1 MNDIREFL
9 SRRPLLFDGGMG
21 TYYKAA
27 PGIECERANQTD
39 PAGVQAVHRE
49 YLEAGADAIK
59 TNSSGLPR
67 MAAAHTPGW
76 EALAEAGW
84 KLAEAAAAPAGAGVF
99 ADLGPAPET
108 EALPAAQVYTAVAE
122 QFRKLGAK
130 NFLFETLSSDAGILE
145 AVRTLKAAEPDAFV
159 LVSFAVLPDGYTRE
173 GLYCKD
179 RVRRMSESGCVDA
192 VGLNCES
199 APGAMRKLARRLS
212 RALPLSVMPN
222 AGYPVVT
229 RTQVRY
235 QGKPDY
241 FAQELSGLAADGVVR
256 ILGGCCGTTPA
267 HIAALR
273 AALDALPE
281 TAAPARAKEFST
293 LETKPVENEDAF
305 LRKLN
310 AGEKVI
316 AIELDSPRNADLTA
330 YLEGAR
336 KLQAAGADL
345 LTIADCPIAQARMD
359 SSLVACRVHR
369 ELGMCTLP
377 HMTCRDRNLNATK
390 ALLLGLYAEGV
401 REVLAITGD
410 PIPTAER
417 DEVKNVYQF
426 NSRKLA
432 QYIVSLAGEGRE
444 MPSAMTVFGALNLNA
459 RNFEVELRRAG
470 EKLEHGMS
478 GFLPQPVL
486 SGQAV
491 EHLRHAREVLGSRA
505 RILAGIMPVVSQRNA
520 IFMENEINGIHVEE
534 DIIRQFAG
542 LDRAQG
548 EELGLAI
555 SLKMAR
561 EALPYADGFYLMTPF
576 NRVALMERLI
586 ARLRTEELPESRRGK
601 RQTESMKGATVNGST
616 DHQHQSPGQ

>member
-1 MNDIREFL
+1 MTDIREYL
-9 SRRPLLFDGGMG
+9 ARKPLLFDGGMG

-27 PGIECERANQTD
+27 PGADCEMANLTD
-39 PAGVQAVHRE
+39 PKGVKKVHAE
-49 YLEAGADAIK
+49 YLAAGAQAIK
-59 TNSSGLPR
+59 TNTFGLPR
-67 MAAAHTPGW
+67 MAAAQMPGW
-76 EALAEAGW
+76 EELAEAGW
-84 KLAEAAAAPAGAGVF
+84 KLAYDAAAEKDAAVF
-99 ADLGPAPET
+99 ADLGPAPDT
-108 EALPAAQVYTAVAE
+108 EAAPASSAYGLVAQ
-122 QFRKLGAK
+122 QFAALGAK
-130 NFLFETLSSDAGILE
+130 NFLFETLSSDVGIVE
-145 AVRTLKAAEPDAFV
+145 AVKALRVAVPDAFV
-159 LVSFAVLPDGYTRE
+159 MVSFAVLPDGYTRE
-173 GLYCKD
+173 GLLFRD
-179 RVRRMSESGCVDA
+179 LLRRMEQSGVVDA
-192 VGLNCES
+192 VGLNCVS
-199 APGAMRKLARRLS
+199 APGAMKKLVQSLGETL
-212 RALPLSVMPN
+212 LPLSVMPN

-229 RTQVRY
+229 RARVLY
-235 QGKPDY
+235 QGKPAY
-241 FAQELSGLAADGVVR
+241 FAREMGQIAAAGVR

-273 AALDALPE
+273 AELDVLPQQTE
-281 TAAPARAKEFST
+281 AAPAAKLST
-293 LETKPVENEDAF
+293 GAAPAVEKDDTF

-316 AIELDSPRNADLTA
+316 AIELDSPRVADLSG
-330 YLEGAR
+330 YLDGAR
-336 KLQAAGADL
+336 RLQAAGADL

-369 ELGMCTLP
+369 ELGMCALP

-459 RNFEVELRRAG
+459 RNFDVELRRAV
-470 EKLEHGMS
+470 EKLENGMS
-478 GFLPQPVL
+478 GFLTQPVL
-486 SGQAV
+486 SAQAV
-491 EHLRHAREVLGSRA
+491 ENLRKARQTLGERA
-505 RILAGIMPVVSQRNA
+505 KILAGIMPVVSQRNA

-534 DIIRQFAG
+534 DIIQRFAG
-542 LDRAQG
+542 LDREQG
-548 EELGLAI
+548 EALGLEV
-555 SLKMAR
+555 SMQMAR

-586 ARLRTEELPESRRGK
+586 ARLKTELLDAEG
-601 RQTESMKGATVNGST
+601 
-616 DHQHQSPGQ
+616 

>member
-1 MNDIREFL
+1 MKDIREL
-9 SRRPLLFDGGMG
+9 LQTRPLLFDGAMG

-27 PGIECERANQTD
+27 PGVECEQANLTD
-39 PAGVQAVHRE
+39 PAGVLAVHRE
-49 YLEAGADAIK
+49 YLAAGADAVK
-59 TNSSGLPR
+59 TNTFSLPR
-67 MAAAHTPGW
+67 LAAAHTPGW
-76 EALAEAGW
+76 EQLAQAGW
-84 KLAEAAAAPAGAGVF
+84 QLAVQAAEETGAAVF
-99 ADLGPAPET
+99 ADLGPAPDT
-108 EALPAAQVYTAVAE
+108 EAVPAGQVYTAVAK
-122 QFRKLGAK
+122 QFAALGAR
-130 NFLFETLSSDAGILE
+130 NFLFETLSSDAGLLD
-145 AVRTLKAAEPDAFV
+145 AVGAIKAEVPDAFV

-173 GLYCKD
+173 GMYCKD
-179 RVRRMSESGCVDA
+179 LARRMQESGIVDA
-192 VGLNCES
+192 VGLNCVS
-199 APGAMRKLARRLS
+199 APGAMRTLAKQLGGT
-212 RALPLSVMPN
+212 LPLSVMPN

-229 RTQVRY
+229 RTQVKY
-235 QGKPDY
+235 QGRPGY
-241 FAQELSGLAADGVVR
+241 FARELGRLAAEGTVQ

-273 AALDALPE
+273 AELDSLPVVE
-281 TAAPARAKEFST
+281 KTAPAEEFST
-293 LETKPVENEDAF
+293 VKEQTVENEDAF

-316 AIELDSPRNADLTA
+316 AIELDSPRNADLTG
-330 YLEGAR
+330 YLEGAK

-369 ELGMCTLP
+369 ELGLCTLP

-444 MPSAMTVFGALNLNA
+444 MPGTMTVFGALNLNA
-459 RNFEVELRRAG
+459 RNFDVELRRAK
-470 EKLEHGMS
+470 EKLENGMS
-478 GFLPQPVL
+478 GFLTQPVL
-486 SGQAV
+486 SAQAV
-491 EHLRHAREVLGSRA
+491 ENLRKSRETLGA
-505 RILAGIMPVVSQRNA
+505 DAKILAGIMPVVSQRNA
-520 IFMENEINGIHVEE
+520 IFMENEINGIHVE
-534 DIIRQFAG
+534 DWIIEKFAG

-555 SLKMAR
+555 SLEMAKA
-561 EALPYADGFYLMTPF
+561 ALPYADGLYLMTPF

-586 ARLRTEELPESRRGK
+586 GRLKQEVL
-601 RQTESMKGATVNGST
+601 GAY
-616 DHQHQSPGQ
+616 

>member
-1 MNDIREFL
+1 MMNIREL
-9 SRRPLLFDGGMG
+9 LQTRPLLFDGAMG

-27 PGIECERANQTD
+27 PGVECEQANLTD
-39 PAGVQAVHRE
+39 PAGVLAVHRE
-49 YLEAGADAIK
+49 YLAAGADAVK
-59 TNSSGLPR
+59 TNTFSLPR
-67 MAAAHTPGW
+67 LAAAHTPGW
-76 EALAEAGW
+76 EQLAQAGW
-84 KLAEAAAAPAGAGVF
+84 QLAVQAAEETDAAVF
-99 ADLGPAPET
+99 ADLGPAPDT
-108 EALPAAQVYTAVAE
+108 EAVPAGQVYTAVAK
-122 QFRKLGAK
+122 QFAALGAR
-130 NFLFETLSSDAGILE
+130 NFLFETLSSDAGLLD
-145 AVRTLKAAEPDAFV
+145 AVGAIKAEVPDAFV

-173 GLYCKD
+173 GMYCKD
-179 RVRRMSESGCVDA
+179 LARRMQESGIVDA
-192 VGLNCES
+192 VGLNCVS
-199 APGAMRKLARRLS
+199 APGAMRTLAKQLGGT
-212 RALPLSVMPN
+212 LPLSVMPN

-229 RTQVRY
+229 RTQVKY
-235 QGKPDY
+235 QGRPEY
-241 FAQELSGLAADGVVR
+241 FARELGRLAAEGTVQ

-273 AALDALPE
+273 AELDSLPVVE
-281 TAAPARAKEFST
+281 KTAPTEEFST
-293 LETKPVENEDAF
+293 AKEQTVENEDAF

-316 AIELDSPRNADLTA
+316 AIELDSPRNADLTG
-330 YLEGAR
+330 YLEGAK

-369 ELGMCTLP
+369 ELGLCTLP

-444 MPSAMTVFGALNLNA
+444 MPGPMTVFGALNLNA
-459 RNFEVELRRAG
+459 RNFDVELRRAK
-470 EKLEHGMS
+470 EKLENGMS
-478 GFLPQPVL
+478 GFLTQPVL
-486 SGQAV
+486 SAQAV
-491 EHLRHAREVLGSRA
+491 ENLKKSRETLGA
-505 RILAGIMPVVSQRNA
+505 DAKILAGIMPVVSQRNA
-520 IFMENEINGIHVEE
+520 IFMENEINGIHVE
-534 DIIRQFAG
+534 DWIIEKFAG

-555 SLKMAR
+555 SLEMAKA
-561 EALPYADGFYLMTPF
+561 ALPYADGLYLMTPF

-586 ARLRTEELPESRRGK
+586 GRLKQEVL
-601 RQTESMKGATVNGST
+601 GAY
-616 DHQHQSPGQ
+616 

>member
-1 MNDIREFL
+1 MMNIREL
-9 SRRPLLFDGGMG
+9 LQTRPLLFDGAMG

-27 PGIECERANQTD
+27 PGVECEQANLTD
-39 PAGVQAVHRE
+39 PAGVLAVHRE
-49 YLEAGADAIK
+49 YLAAGADAVK
-59 TNSSGLPR
+59 TNTFSLPR
-67 MAAAHTPGW
+67 LAAAHTPGW
-76 EALAEAGW
+76 EQLAQAGW
-84 KLAEAAAAPAGAGVF
+84 QLAVQAAEETGAAVF
-99 ADLGPAPET
+99 ADLGPAPDT
-108 EALPAAQVYTAVAE
+108 EAVPAGQVYAAVAK
-122 QFRKLGAK
+122 QFAALGAR
-130 NFLFETLSSDAGILE
+130 NFLFETLSSDAGLLN
-145 AVRTLKAAEPDAFV
+145 AVGAIKAEVPDAFV

-173 GLYCKD
+173 GMYCKD
-179 RVRRMSESGCVDA
+179 LARRMQESGIVDA
-192 VGLNCES
+192 VGLNCVS
-199 APGAMRKLARRLS
+199 APGAMRTLAKQLGGT
-212 RALPLSVMPN
+212 LPLSVMPN

-229 RTQVRY
+229 RTQVKY
-235 QGKPDY
+235 QGRPEY
-241 FAQELSGLAADGVVR
+241 FARELGRLAAEGTVQ

-273 AALDALPE
+273 AELDSLPVVE
-281 TAAPARAKEFST
+281 KTAPAEEFST
-293 LETKPVENEDAF
+293 VKEQTVENEDAF

-316 AIELDSPRNADLTA
+316 AIELDSPRNADLTG
-330 YLEGAR
+330 YLEGAK

-359 SSLVACRVHR
+359 SSLVACRVHQ
-369 ELGMCTLP
+369 ELGLCTLP

-444 MPSAMTVFGALNLNA
+444 MPGPMTVFGALNLNA
-459 RNFEVELRRAG
+459 RNFDVELRRAK
-470 EKLEHGMS
+470 EKLENGMS
-478 GFLPQPVL
+478 GFLTQPVL
-486 SGQAV
+486 SAQAV
-491 EHLRHAREVLGSRA
+491 ENLKKSREMLGA
-505 RILAGIMPVVSQRNA
+505 DAKILAGIMPVVSQRNA
-520 IFMENEINGIHVEE
+520 IFMENEINGIHVE
-534 DIIRQFAG
+534 DWIIEKFAG

-555 SLKMAR
+555 SLEMAKA
-561 EALPYADGFYLMTPF
+561 ALPYADGLYLMTPF

-586 ARLRTEELPESRRGK
+586 GRLKQEVL
-601 RQTESMKGATVNGST
+601 GAY
-616 DHQHQSPGQ
+616 

>member
-1 MNDIREFL
+1 MTDIREYL
-9 SRRPLLFDGGMG
+9 AHKPLLFDGGMG

-27 PGIECERANQTD
+27 PGADCEMANLTD
-39 PAGVQAVHRE
+39 PEGVKKVHAE
-49 YLEAGADAIK
+49 YLAAGAQAIK
-59 TNSSGLPR
+59 TNTFGLPR
-67 MAAAHTPGW
+67 MAAAQMPGW
-76 EALAEAGW
+76 EELAEAGW
-84 KLAEAAAAPAGAGVF
+84 KLACDAATEKDAAVF
-99 ADLGPAPET
+99 ADLGPAPDT
-108 EALPAAQVYTAVAE
+108 EAAPASSAYGLVAQ
-122 QFRKLGAK
+122 QFAALGAK
-130 NFLFETLSSDAGILE
+130 NFLFETLSSDVGIVE
-145 AVRTLKAAEPDAFV
+145 AVKALRVAVPDAFV
-159 LVSFAVLPDGYTRE
+159 MVSFAVLPDGYTRE
-173 GLYCKD
+173 GLLFRD
-179 RVRRMSESGCVDA
+179 LLHRMEQSGVVDA
-192 VGLNCES
+192 VGLNCVS
-199 APGAMRKLARRLS
+199 APGAMKKLVQGLGETL
-212 RALPLSVMPN
+212 LPLSVMPN

-229 RTQVRY
+229 RARVLY
-235 QGKPDY
+235 QGKPEY
-241 FAQELSGLAADGVVR
+241 FAREMGQIAAAGVR

-273 AALDALPE
+273 AELDTLPQQTE
-281 TAAPARAKEFST
+281 VAPAAKLST
-293 LETKPVENEDAF
+293 GTAPAVEKDDAF

-316 AIELDSPRNADLTA
+316 AIELDSPRVADLSG
-330 YLEGAR
+330 YLDGAR
-336 KLQAAGADL
+336 RLQAAGADL

-369 ELGMCTLP
+369 ELGMCALP

-459 RNFEVELRRAG
+459 RNFDVELRRAV
-470 EKLEHGMS
+470 EKLENGMS
-478 GFLPQPVL
+478 GFLTQPVL
-486 SGQAV
+486 SAQAV
-491 EHLRHAREVLGSRA
+491 ENLRKARQTLGERA
-505 RILAGIMPVVSQRNA
+505 KILAGIMPVVSQRNA

-534 DIIRQFAG
+534 DIIQRFAG
-542 LDRAQG
+542 LDREQG
-548 EELGLAI
+548 EALGLEV
-555 SLKMAR
+555 SMQMAR

-586 ARLRTEELPESRRGK
+586 ARLKTELLDAEG
-601 RQTESMKGATVNGST
+601 
-616 DHQHQSPGQ
+616 